1 MQWLHGIKLRL
12 GQETQYRRPVGVLCS
27 WADICEC
34 SHLAQS
40 LRVEERFGHHS
51 GFWLIF
57 FFCSACSR
65 EGGWGEKH
73 ANSHTDLAY
82 QGEVTR
88 QRQTTSELKKRVSA
102 YVILSCKE
110 SLVNFPMNFFCFVLF
125 LDF

>member
-1 MQWLHGIKLRL
+1 M
-12 GQETQYRRPVGVLCS
+12 
-27 WADICEC
+27 
-34 SHLAQS
+34 
-40 LRVEERFGHHS
+40 
-51 GFWLIF
+51 
-57 FFCSACSR
+57 
-65 EGGWGEKH
+65 GEKH